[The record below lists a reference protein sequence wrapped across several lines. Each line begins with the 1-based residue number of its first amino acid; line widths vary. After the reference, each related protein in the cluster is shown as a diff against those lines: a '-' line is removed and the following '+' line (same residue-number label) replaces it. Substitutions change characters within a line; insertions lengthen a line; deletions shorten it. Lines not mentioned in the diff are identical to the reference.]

1 MLVLVPVIYIINF
14 MKRKVYIIGAGLAG
28 LSAAYHLVKK
38 GYSNI
43 EVFES
48 SPNAGGR
55 CRSFYDEKL
64 GTEIDNGNH
73 LIVRANENIM
83 TLINELGV
91 ADRFNKFEGG
101 NFRFFDNNEKEFYN
115 FNGKDLDKKT
125 FGKGAKWK
133 LWRFTR
139 FKQKGT
145 VHEIFRNHKK
155 LYNKLIKPISRSIL
169 NTSCDVADAEMLRSV
184 MNRLSQTEN
193 GFDYFYPKK
202 NWSDA
207 LIEPLTAHLK
217 NAGVKIHFNKTVK
230 KFNIDEDNLLI
241 KKIVFID
248 SEVDCSGSSVVLA
261 TTGSAASRLVEIT
274 MPDIYEPIINIHFKT
289 THTLPAQICGVINSV
304 VEWVFVKPNTIS
316 TTFSAARKLVGSDEA
331 KLAKETWQVCSAV
344 LGLAPELPEY
354 RVIIEKR
361 ATFAC
366 TKDEI
371 LKRPEQKT
379 KYKNLY
385 LAGDYVNTGLPAT
398 IEGSVLS
405 GANISALSE

>member
-1 MLVLVPVIYIINF
+1 VLVIVIYIINF

-28 LSAAYHLVKK
+28 LSAAYSLNKSGH
-38 GYSNI
+38 SDI
-43 EVFES
+43 EIFEA
-48 SPNAGGR
+48 SPYVGGR
-55 CRSFYDEKL
+55 CRSFHDDQL
-64 GTEIDNGNH
+64 GADIDNGNH

-83 TLINELGV
+83 TLISELGV
-91 ADRFNKFEGG
+91 AERFNRFEDS
-101 NFRFFDNNEKEFYN
+101 NFRFFDNKEKAFYN

-133 LWRFTR
+133 LWRFTK
-139 FKQKGT
+139 FQQKGT
-145 VHEIFRNHKK
+145 VHEIFRNYKK
-155 LYNKLIKPISRSIL
+155 LYERLIKPISRSIL

-193 GFDYFYPKK
+193 GFEYFYPKK
-202 NWSDA
+202 NWGNA
-207 LIEPLTAHLK
+207 LIEPLISSLDD
-217 NAGVKIHFNKTVK
+217 AGVKIYFNKTVK
-230 KFNIDEDNLLI
+230 KFHIDEDSFLI
-241 KKIVFID
+241 RRIIFADNEID
-248 SEVDCSGSSVVLA
+248 CADALVILA

-274 MPDIYEPIINIHFKT
+274 MPDIYEPIINIHFKVN
-289 THTLPAQICGVINSV
+289 HTLPAQICGVINSV
-304 VEWVFVKPNTIS
+304 VEWVFVKPRVIS

-361 ATFAC
+361 ATFAS

-379 KYKNLY
+379 RYKNLY

-398 IEGSVLS
+398 IEGAILS
-405 GANISALSE
+405 GKNAAALCE